1 MRIGTILPFQSLRKL
16 GPTGST
22 RFIVARK
29 TEISQ
34 LRRATIVGDRRER
47 SMDKVH
53 ERPVVTEANKEALR
67 ADHTGDHLR
76 YIHIASCAL
85 FIVIALFVR
94 P

>member
-34 LRRATIVGDRRER
+34 LRRATIVGD
-47 SMDKVH
+47 SGSAQWIKCMND
-53 ERPVVTEANKEALR
+53 P
-67 ADHTGDHLR
+67 
-76 YIHIASCAL
+76 S
-85 FIVIALFVR
+85 
-94 P
+94 